1 MPRVDEL
8 VNNFAVYEDSVE
20 YLGMAEVELPE
31 ISALTEEITGAG
43 IGGNVEAVVIGH
55 LEAMTLTLNF
65 RTVTD
70 AVIRLNEPRIHV
82 IDLRA
87 AQQSENT
94 ATKKIDIDAMKYI
107 MRVRPKKLAPGKVA
121 VASPADASGEY
132 AVTYYAIYKNGKKEV
147 EIDQL
152 NFIYYVNGIDY
163 LSDVKKALGKN

>member
-1 MPRVDEL
+1 MFVGD
-8 VNNFAVYEDSVE
+8 VNY
-20 YLGMAEVELPE
+20 YGMAEVELPE

-43 IGGNVEAVVIGH
+43 IAGNVEAVVIGNF
-55 LEAMTLTLNF
+55 EAMTLTLNF

-70 AVIRLNEPRIHV
+70 ATIRLNEPRIHV
-82 IDLRA
+82 IDIRA

-94 ATKKIDIDAMKYI
+94 STKKIDIDSMKYI
-107 MRVRPKKLAPGKVA
+107 LRVRPKKLAPGKVA

-152 NFIYYVNGIDY
+152 NYIYFVNGTDY
-163 LSDVKKALGKN
+163 LENVRKALGK

>member
-8 VNNFAVYEDSVE
+8 VNNFAIYEDAVE

-31 ISALTEEITGAG
+31 IAALTEEINGAG
-43 IGGNVEAVVIGH
+43 IAGNVEAVVIGNF
-55 LEAMTLTLNF
+55 EAMTLTLNF

-70 AVIRLNEPRIHV
+70 ATIRLNEPRIH
-82 IDLRA
+82 IIEIRA

-94 ATKKIDIDAMKYI
+94 ATKQIDIDSMKYVL
-107 MRVRPKKLAPGKVA
+107 RVRPKKLAPGKVA

-152 NFIYYVNGIDY
+152 NYIYYVNGTDY
-163 LSDVKKALGKN
+163 LANVRKALGK

>member
-8 VNNFAVYEDSVE
+8 VNNFAIYEDAVE

-43 IGGNVEAVVIGH
+43 IAGNVEAVVIGNF
-55 LEAMTLTLNF
+55 EAMTLTLNF

-70 AVIRLNEPRIHV
+70 ATIRLNEPRIHV
-82 IDLRA
+82 IEIRA

-94 ATKKIDIDAMKYI
+94 ATKQIDIDSMKYVL
-107 MRVRPKKLAPGKVA
+107 RVRPKKLAPGKVA

-152 NFIYYVNGIDY
+152 NYIYYVNGTDY
-163 LSDVKKALGKN
+163 LSNVRRALGK

>member
-8 VNNFAVYEDSVE
+8 VNNFAIYEDAVE
-20 YLGMAEVELPE
+20 YLGMAEVELSE
-31 ISALTEEITGAG
+31 IAALTEEITGAG
-43 IGGNVEAVVIGH
+43 IAGNVEAVVIGNF
-55 LEAMTLTLNF
+55 EAMTLTLNF

-70 AVIRLNEPRIHV
+70 ATIRLNEPRIHI
-82 IDLRA
+82 IDIRA

-94 ATKKIDIDAMKYI
+94 STKQIDIDSMKYI
-107 MRVRPKKLAPGKVA
+107 LRVRPKKLAPGKVA

-152 NFIYYVNGIDY
+152 NYIYYVNGTDY
-163 LSDVKKALGKN
+163 LANVRAALGK